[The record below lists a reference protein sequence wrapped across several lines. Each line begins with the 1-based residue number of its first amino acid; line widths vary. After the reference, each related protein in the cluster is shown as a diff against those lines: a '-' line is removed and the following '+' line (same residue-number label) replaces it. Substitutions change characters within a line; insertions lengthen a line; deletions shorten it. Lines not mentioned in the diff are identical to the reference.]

1 MSDISIYIKFLDTFQ
16 VIPIS
21 ILSLKSATSKLKES
35 SESLFALLHARISLW
50 SGLGRLWNQDIFD
63 EAACFNRRSA
73 C

>member
-1 MSDISIYIKFLDTFQ
+1 MSDMSIYIKFFDTFQ

-35 SESLFALLHARISLW
+35 SESLFALLPAQISLW

-63 EAACFNRRSA
+63 EAACFN
-73 C
+73 